1 MDGLRWLQA
10 QWDRTAG
17 WALIGGGAMMVG
29 TAAAHARQGLYVPD
43 QFSFLMSGG
52 LGGLACAAL
61 GAALLLSAS
70 LHDEWRAFDAIESA
84 ARDVDD
90 LDVED
95 GRRGTLGRW
104 ARAEWD
110 RILGAAL
117 VAAAFAWLLVGYRQ
131 LADSLYP
138 PAQVAYL
145 ISTGLSALAC
155 LLLGLAVWLFADLR
169 DEEHK
174 LSQVA
179 RSLRSAAGSEA
190 PARPVARP
198 AVVVLLLGATV
209 AVLGVGWARAADAV
223 NVDRALQGLN
233 IAVAGLGGTFL
244 VVVGGTVAVR
254 RRFVDRASQV
264 LAHLREPEI
273 VVEAARPAM
282 YGQGYWTVAGLR
294 RFHRSSCP
302 ALASARGERRPVS
315 GSQPGLEPCLLCDAG
330 E

>member
-17 WALIGGGAMMVG
+17 WALIGGGAVMVG
-29 TAAAHARQGLYVPD
+29 TAASHARQGLYVPD

-52 LGGLACAAL
+52 LGGLASAAL
-61 GAALLLSAS
+61 GAALLLSAG
-70 LHDEWRAFDAIESA
+70 LHDEWRAFDAIELA
-84 ARDVDD
+84 ARNVDD
-90 LDVED
+90 PDAED

-104 ARAEWD
+104 TRAEWD

-117 VAAAFAWLLVGYRQ
+117 VAAAFLWLLVGYRQ

-174 LSQVA
+174 LSRVA
-179 RSLRSAAGSEA
+179 RSLRSPAGSEA
-190 PARPVARP
+190 PGRPVAHP

-233 IAVAGLGGTFL
+233 IAVAGLGGMFL
-244 VVVGGTVAVR
+244 VVVAATVAVR

-282 YGQGYWTVAGLR
+282 NGQGYWTVAGLR

-302 ALASARGERRPVS
+302 ALVSARGERRPVS
-315 GSQPGLEPCLLCDAG
+315 GPEPGLEPCLLCDAG